1 MAIHIQISEAA
12 ELEMR
17 RASLCNK
24 LSSLLACLLLVSGS
38 GLILTLTVVF
48 IAAEAPAEFRAYD
61 PPAETPPVSS
71 EPVTQ
76 QLSSKASSPSSDVS
90 LSVIVSAAAA
100 PVTMAEVDIPMDDSV
115 NVGVSMDLG
124 MGLNTGLGSGLGE
137 DGVGLGDSSVGG
149 SALVGT
155 FYDLKQTKA
164 GAPTG
169 IVSGGAGESKVLEV
183 LNGFLKNWSE
193 STLNKYYKSPQKLY
207 ASSFYLPV
215 CKAAYGPKAY
225 GVGDKVKEGAWV
237 AVYRGKVRAP
247 KSGKFRFIGTGD
259 ECIAVRFN
267 RKMVLEAGYRLPSR
281 WSKENPGRAKISG
294 SDGAAYWKEVKEGKD
309 KLHKG
314 YELVKLTGLDVW
326 NNSTTELGGMTAGQ
340 VFEVEEGEAYPIE
353 VMVTEV
359 PGGKFGVM
367 LLLDD
372 LSEGLKSNNPNNKY
386 HLFRTNFSTPNEKS
400 ILELIKKEGCAVG
413 DTPEVPRYNQDSL
426 IWVAVP

>member
-1 MAIHIQISEAA
+1 MAIHIQMSEEA
-12 ELEMR
+12 EREMR
-17 RASLCNK
+17 RAALRNK
-24 LSSLLACLLLVSGS
+24 LSSLLACLLFVGGG
-38 GLILTLTVVF
+38 GLILTLTVVL
-48 IAAEAPAEFRAYD
+48 IASEAPAEFLAYVA
-61 PPAETPPVSS
+61 PAENLPPTN
-71 EPVTQ
+71 EPTTQ
-76 QLSSKASSPSSDVS
+76 QLSSKASSPSTDVS
-90 LSVIVSAAAA
+90 PSVIVSTSAA
-100 PVTMAEVDIPMDDSV
+100 PVAMAEVDIPMDDSMD
-115 NVGVSMDLG
+115 VGVSMDLG
-124 MGLNTGLGSGLGE
+124 MGLGDGLGDGLGEGGEGLGSG
-137 DGVGLGDSSVGG
+137 SAGG

-155 FYDLKQTKA
+155 FYDLKQTKT

-169 IVSGGAGESKVLEV
+169 IVSGVPGEGKVLEV
-183 LNGFLKNWSE
+183 LNGFLKGWSE

-237 AVYRGKVRAP
+237 AIYRGKVRAP

-281 WSKENPGRAKISG
+281 WSKENPNRARVSG
-294 SDGAAYWKEVKEGKD
+294 GDGAGYWKEVKEGKD
-309 KLHKG
+309 KVHKG
-314 YELVKLTGLDVW
+314 YELVKLNGLNVW
-326 NNSTTELGGMTAGQ
+326 NGAGELGGMTAGQ
-340 VFEVEEGEAYPIE
+340 VFEVEEGEVYPIE
-353 VMVTEV
+353 VMITEV

-413 DTPEVPRYNQDSL
+413 DKLEVPQYNPESL

>member
-17 RASLCNK
+17 RASLRNK
-24 LSSLLACLLLVSGS
+24 LSSLLACLLLVGGG

-48 IAAEAPAEFRAYD
+48 IAAEDSAEFRAYD

-100 PVTMAEVDIPMDDSV
+100 PVAMAEGDIPMDDSV

-137 DGVGLGDSSVGG
+137 DGVGLGDSSADG

-183 LNGFLKNWSE
+183 LNSFLKNWSE
-193 STLNKYYKSPQKLY
+193 STLNKYYKSPQRLY

-326 NNSTTELGGMTAGQ
+326 NNSTTELGGHDGR
-340 VFEVEEGEAYPIE
+340 
-353 VMVTEV
+353 
-359 PGGKFGVM
+359 PGV
-367 LLLDD
+367 
-372 LSEGLKSNNPNNKY
+372 
-386 HLFRTNFSTPNEKS
+386 
-400 ILELIKKEGCAVG
+400 
-413 DTPEVPRYNQDSL
+413 
-426 IWVAVP
+426 

>member
-17 RASLCNK
+17 RASLRNK
-24 LSSLLACLLLVSGS
+24 LSSLLACLLLVGGG

-48 IAAEAPAEFRAYD
+48 IATEAPAEFRAYD

-100 PVTMAEVDIPMDDSV
+100 PVAMAEVDIPMDDSV

-137 DGVGLGDSSVGG
+137 DGVGLGDSSADG

-340 VFEVEEGEAYPIE
+340 VFEVEEGEVYPIE

-413 DTPEVPRYNQDSL
+413 DTLEVPRYNQDSL

>member
-1 MAIHIQISEAA
+1 MAIHIQMSEEA
-12 ELEMR
+12 EREMR
-17 RASLCNK
+17 RAALRNK
-24 LSSLLACLLLVSGS
+24 LSSLLACILFVGGG
-38 GLILTLTVVF
+38 GLILTLTVVL
-48 IAAEAPAEFRAYD
+48 IAAEAPAEFLAYVA
-61 PPAETPPVSS
+61 PAENLPPSN
-71 EPVTQ
+71 EPTTQ
-76 QLSSKASSPSSDVS
+76 QLSSKASSPSTDVS
-90 LSVIVSAAAA
+90 PSVIVSTSAA
-100 PVTMAEVDIPMDDSV
+100 PVAMAEVDIPMDDSMD
-115 NVGVSMDLG
+115 VGVSMDLG
-124 MGLNTGLGSGLGE
+124 MGLGDGLGDGLGEGGEGLGSG
-137 DGVGLGDSSVGG
+137 SAGG

-155 FYDLKQTKA
+155 FYDLKQTKT

-169 IVSGGAGESKVLEV
+169 IVSGGAGEGKVLEV
-183 LNGFLKNWSE
+183 LNGFLKGWSE

-215 CKAAYGPKAY
+215 CLAKYGPKAY

-237 AVYRGKVRAP
+237 AIYRGKVRAP

-281 WSKENPGRAKISG
+281 WSKEKPGRAKISG
-294 SDGAAYWKEVKEGKD
+294 GDGAAYWKEVKEGKD
-309 KLHKG
+309 KIHKG
-314 YELVKLTGLDVW
+314 YELVKLNGLNVW
-326 NNSTTELGGMTAGQ
+326 NNAATELGGMTAGQ
-340 VFEVEEGEAYPIE
+340 VFEVEEGEVYPIE
-353 VMVTEV
+353 VMVTEI

-413 DTPEVPRYNQDSL
+413 DKLEVPQYNQESL